1 MGGRKHGSVA
11 GSAVQTDTARD
22 AQMKP
27 ERNVERMTPVAVMF
41 LKIDKGT
48 MAAGR
53 RTSIDGGC

>member
-1 MGGRKHGSVA
+1 
-11 GSAVQTDTARD
+11 VQTDTARD